1 MENGGRR
8 DRPGNSNKFRCTS
21 VYKKKEERER
31 GKEERNT
38 GDKDF
43 FTTLNPVVG
52 KL

>member
-21 VYKKKEERER
+21 VYKEENGGR
-31 GKEERNT
+31 GKGEERNT